1 MDEIILTEE
10 QKEEL
15 DMYSQMYKDAED
27 EFKVAEAKKKSI
39 NQTIKNLLSEYG
51 VTKYAND
58 SMSLN
63 MSSRPNISWKED
75 ELLAFCKNSGID
87 GLVKTQEIVDTEAL
101 ESAVYRGQI
110 DPQQLK
116 QFQIVKP
123 DIVTLKMSQKK
134 TLNG

>member
-134 TLNG
+134 TLNE

>member
-1 MDEIILTEE
+1 MDDIILTEE

-15 DMYSQMYKDAED
+15 DMYSQLYKDAED

-58 SMSLN
+58 SISLN

-87 GLVKTQEIVDTEAL
+87 GLIKTQEVVDTEAL
-101 ESAVYRGQI
+101 ESAIYRGQI

-116 QFQIVKP
+116 PFQIVKP

-134 TLNG
+134 TLNE